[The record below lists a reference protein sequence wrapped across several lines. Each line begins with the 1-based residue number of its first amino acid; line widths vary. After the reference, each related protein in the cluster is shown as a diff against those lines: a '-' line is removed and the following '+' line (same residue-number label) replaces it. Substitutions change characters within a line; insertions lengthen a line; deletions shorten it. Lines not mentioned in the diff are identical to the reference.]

1 MAIINWSMDEGVK
14 INIHS
19 NNAAMGHVKAL
30 AFRRKAGTEGEI
42 NAINYIQKTLEK
54 EGIDSSKESFSWASG
69 NVVRLILAFFF
80 LYMVFCEIFLCM
92 YSYIWFILILN
103 ILLIIIIIR
112 VILPLL
118 DWTKIIYFGKKIKSS
133 NIVAKLEG
141 SEMKNGNPVIIFC
154 AHHDTISRR
163 YPQQLYVLFLRIG
176 ILTGLIYVA
185 SNLTLSSWS
194 LLKLLN
200 MIPTTQVF
208 NFFNLFTIW
217 LGIGFEILIILIL
230 LNSRK
235 NNSIGA
241 LDNASGV
248 AILLELT
255 KLFHQ
260 NPLKKMDLIF
270 LWCAAEEVGLW
281 GSKQY
286 CAEHF
291 EQLIN
296 EYDMDKSI
304 VLNFDVI
311 GSYIGL
317 LDKIG
322 LVTKKRMN
330 DNLNDI
336 ILAIAKQ
343 KNIPITREDR
353 PLGATGDHSSF
364 QKSARTSNKT
374 LQTGCFMSDK
384 DSKYIH
390 SSKDTPDR
398 CSAEILNECIELCY
412 DTVKSIEKR
421 LD

>member
-1 MAIINWSMDEGVK
+1 MDQGVK
-14 INIHS
+14 DSMHS
-19 NNAAMGHVKAL
+19 NNAAIGHVEAL
-30 AFRRKAGTEGEI
+30 AFRRKAGTDGET
-42 NAINYIQKTLEK
+42 NAINYIQKILEK
-54 EGIDSSKESFSWASG
+54 EGITSTKETFTWSSG
-69 NVVRLILAFFF
+69 NIVRVILVFFF
-80 LYMVFCEIFLCM
+80 LYMVLCEIFLCM

-118 DWTKIIYFGKKIKSS
+118 NWTKIINFGKKIKSS
-133 NIVAKLEG
+133 NVVAKLEA
-141 SEMKNGNPVIIFC
+141 SEMKNGRPVIIFS

-163 YPQQLYVLFLRIG
+163 YPQQLYLILLRIG
-176 ILTGLIYVA
+176 FLTGLMYVVF
-185 SNLTLSSWS
+185 NLILSSWS
-194 LLKLLN
+194 ILNLLN
-200 MIPTTQVF
+200 MIPTTQMF

-217 LGIGFEILIILIL
+217 LGIGFEISIILIL

-286 CAEHF
+286 CAQHF
-291 EQLIN
+291 EELIN

-322 LVTKKRMN
+322 LVSKKKMN
-330 DNLNDI
+330 NNLNDI
-336 ILAIAKQ
+336 IIATSKQ
-343 KNIPITREDR
+343 RNIPITREDR
-353 PLGATGDHSSF
+353 PLGAAGDHSSF
-364 QKSARTSNKT
+364 QKSARTSKKS
-374 LQTGCFMSDK
+374 LQAGCFMSDK

-398 CSAEILNECIELCY
+398 CSAEILNNCIELCY
-412 DTVKSIEKR
+412 ETVKSIEKR
-421 LD
+421 VE